1 MHRSFEKNNSRKMIA
16 VIRIHGLVGLNEK
29 VEETLF
35 RMRLRRKFSCVV
47 FKENKEIEG
56 MLRKVDNFVAYGK
69 IDEKTL
75 QELVEKR
82 GQGDKK
88 DVKKVIEEIE
98 KGKIKSIKPF
108 FRLHP
113 PRGGLKSSKK
123 RFPKGVLGKNEK
135 INELIMRML

>member
-1 MHRSFEKNNSRKMIA
+1 MIA
-16 VIRIHGLVGLNEK
+16 IIRIRGLVGVNRDIG
-29 VEETLF
+29 ETLF

-47 FKENKEIEG
+47 LPESKEIEG

-82 GQGDKK
+82 GQGSKK
-88 DVKKVIEEIE
+88 DSRKVIEEIE
-98 KGKIKSIKPF
+98 KGKIESIKPF

-113 PRGGLKSSKK
+113 PRGGLRSSKEHY
-123 RFPKGVLGKNEK
+123 PKGVLGKNEK

>member
-1 MHRSFEKNNSRKMIA
+1 MI
-16 VIRIHGLVGLNEK
+16 VIIRIRGLVGVNEK

-47 FKENKEIEG
+47 VKENKEIEG

-69 IDEKTL
+69 IDDKTL
-75 QELVEKR
+75 TALIEKR
-82 GQGDKK
+82 GQGSKK

-98 KGKIKSIKPF
+98 KGKIESIKPF

-113 PRGGLKSSKK
+113 PRGGLRSSKEHY
-123 RFPKGVLGKNEK
+123 PKGVLGKNEK